1 MSYPVPILSVCDAHR
16 QYDADT
22 PALKNASL
30 DLYSGRITA
39 LLGPSGSGKSTL
51 LRSIAGLEALDGG
64 TITCAGQV
72 WNDDKTR
79 LPPEQRR
86 VGMVFQDYA
95 LFPHLNALG
104 NVAFG
109 LSGPDRKSCA
119 QAQLEAAELGHKSK
133 AYPHELS
140 GGEQQR
146 VALARAL
153 APSPAIILL
162 DEPFSGLDRRLR
174 RDLRER
180 TLSSLRASG
189 TAALIVTHD
198 AEEAMAVADELALMD
213 AGRIIQSGSPDEVW
227 LKPVSALSARLLGDV
242 DTFAGH
248 VTDGRVATPL
258 GSVSAK
264 DFDEG
269 EPVEV
274 LVRPHAVSVTPDP
287 NGSFTLQ
294 SRHSVGAE
302 ISLTLKDQ
310 DAGVW
315 HALVPAPSALKIGD
329 TVSIAL
335 NETFATVIKT

>member
-1 MSYPVPILSVCDAHR
+1 
-16 QYDADT
+16 
-22 PALKNASL
+22 
-30 DLYSGRITA
+30 
-39 LLGPSGSGKSTL
+39 
-51 LRSIAGLEALDGG
+51 
-64 TITCAGQV
+64 
-72 WNDDKTR
+72 
-79 LPPEQRR
+79 
-86 VGMVFQDYA
+86 
-95 LFPHLNALG
+95 
-104 NVAFG
+104 
-109 LSGPDRKSCA
+109 
-119 QAQLEAAELGHKSK
+119 
-133 AYPHELS
+133 
-140 GGEQQR
+140 

-153 APSPAIILL
+153 APSPAIMLL

-227 LKPVSALSARLLGDV
+227 LKPVSALAARLLGDV
-242 DTFAGH
+242 DTFASH
-248 VTDGRVATPL
+248 VSDGRVTTPL

-264 DFDEG
+264 GFKEG

-287 NGSFTLQ
+287 NGSITLQ

-315 HALVPAPSALKIGD
+315 HAFVPAPSALKIGD
-329 TVSIAL
+329 TVNVAL